1 VEIGRGGN
9 RTNQLSEPLSKTG
22 LIAIVDDDEPLREA
36 LGSVLK
42 AAAFVIDTFASAE
55 AFLDSPRRSNTS
67 CLILDVR
74 LPGMSGI
81 ELQRR
86 LLDAN
91 CTVPVIFVTAHG
103 DASLRDLVMKAGAAG
118 FLNKPVRSDTLLKEI
133 HAALEKS
140 DIDKRS

>member
-1 VEIGRGGN
+1 MN
-9 RTNQLSEPLSKTG
+9 KTLTKTG
-22 LIAIVDDDEPLREA
+22 IIAIVDDDEALREA

-42 AAAFVIDTFASAE
+42 AAGFLTNTFASAE
-55 AFLDSPRRSNTS
+55 EFLDSPNRRNTT

-91 CTVPVIFVTAHG
+91 SPVPIIFVTAHG
-103 DASLRDLVMKAGAAG
+103 DAALRDLVMKAGAAG

-133 HAALEKS
+133 NAALVKAKT
-140 DIDKRS
+140 DIHP

>member
-1 VEIGRGGN
+1 MADWTIQVNE
-9 RTNQLSEPLSKTG
+9 TLPKTG
-22 LIAIVDDDEPLREA
+22 VITIVDDDEPLREA

-42 AAAFVIDTFASAE
+42 AAGFVTDTFASAE
-55 AFLDSPRRSNTS
+55 EFLDSPQRSKTS

-91 CTVPVIFVTAHG
+91 SDIPVIFVTAHG
-103 DASLRDLVMKAGAAG
+103 DGALRDLVLKAGAAG
-118 FLNKPVRSDTLLKEI
+118 FLNKPVRSETLLKEI
-133 HAALEKS
+133 HAAL
-140 DIDKRS
+140 DKCDTDQHS

>member
-1 VEIGRGGN
+1 MNESRSRIGI
-9 RTNQLSEPLSKTG
+9 
-22 LIAIVDDDEPLREA
+22 IAIIDDDEPLREA

-42 AAAFVIDTFASAE
+42 AAGYSIDTFASAE
-55 AFLDSPRRSNTS
+55 AFLNFPGREEIA

-86 LLDAN
+86 L
-91 CTVPVIFVTAHG
+91 CESGSTIPIIFITAHG
-103 DASLRDLVMKAGAAG
+103 DASLRDVVMKAGAAG

-133 HAALEKS
+133 DAAFGKTKAQS
-140 DIDKRS
+140 DR

>member
-1 VEIGRGGN
+1 L
-9 RTNQLSEPLSKTG
+9 NQTLTKTG
-22 LIAIVDDDEPLREA
+22 VIAIVDDDAPLREA

-42 AAAFVIDTFASAE
+42 AAGFVIDTFASAE
-55 AFLDSPRRSNTS
+55 EFLESPRRSHTS

-91 CTVPVIFVTAHG
+91 YGVPIIFITAHG
-103 DASLRDLVMKAGAAG
+103 DGDLRDLVMKAGAAG
-118 FLNKPVRSDTLLKEI
+118 FLNKPVRSETLLKEI
-133 HAALEKS
+133 HAAL
-140 DIDKRS
+140 DKLDTDQHS